1 MWSRAKIWRSPDAS
15 RRYFVVVEWSGKRP
29 ELVFSGSKHALR
41 VGACMPR
48 HVVWPPAVVRARA
61 TTDCER
67 TFRAT
72 VAYVRRYVCI
82 LVISRKPH
90 GTIES

>member
-1 MWSRAKIWRSPDAS
+1 MGAKNWRAPNAS
-15 RRYFVVVEWSGKRP
+15 RRLFVVVEWSGKRA
-29 ELVFSGSKHALR
+29 ELVFSGQKAAPR